1 MRDYLG
7 LAHANPP
14 SCSHLR
20 VHADMRMWRPEPSLT
35 RAIQLVKL
43 MFMFEPVEHDDSM
56 TRPNDRPEPK
66 SYDVLP

>member
-1 MRDYLG
+1 
-7 LAHANPP
+7 
-14 SCSHLR
+14 
-20 VHADMRMWRPEPSLT
+20 MRMWRPEPSLT